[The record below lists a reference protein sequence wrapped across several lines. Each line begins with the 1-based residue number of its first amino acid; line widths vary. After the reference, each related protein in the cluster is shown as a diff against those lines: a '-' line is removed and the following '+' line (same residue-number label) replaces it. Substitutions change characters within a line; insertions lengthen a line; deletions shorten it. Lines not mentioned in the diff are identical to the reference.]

1 MPFDPGI
8 YEDISNADYHA
19 DPALGSTSLKT
30 LATRTPAHWK
40 WESEHPVHKDV
51 YDVGTV
57 AHSLILE
64 GDESDVVIV
73 DAADWR
79 TKAAKEAKEEARAA
93 GKIAL
98 LQKEFD
104 PILAMRDS
112 VMAHPLARAAF
123 TGHRAEHSVFWEEEG
138 LALKCRPDAWQDG
151 LIVDLKTARDADPR
165 EFGRLTHN
173 LGYHQSVAHYQDGV
187 AAATGELLPFAF
199 VLVEKEPP
207 YLVSVVELDPEAI
220 DLGRQL
226 NSKAKNTYRECS
238 AAGHWPGYEST
249 APIRLPY
256 WAARNTEEELIN
268 V

>member
-1 MPFDPGI
+1 MSYSPGV

-19 DPALGSTSLKT
+19 APALGSTSLKT

-40 WESEHPVHKDV
+40 WQSENPVHKDA

-57 AHSLILE
+57 AHSLIIE
-64 GDESDVVIV
+64 GDESGVVIV

-79 TKAAKEAKEEARAA
+79 TKAAKEEKDAARAA

-98 LQKEFD
+98 LDKEFE
-104 PILAMRDS
+104 PIKAMRDA

-123 TGHRAEHSVFWEEEG
+123 TGHKAEHSVFWEEDG
-138 LALKCRPDAWQDG
+138 LALKCRPDAWQPG

-165 EFGRLTHN
+165 EFGRVAYN

-187 AAATGELLPFAF
+187 LEATGELLPFAF

-207 YLVSVVELDPEAI
+207 YLVSVVELDPEAVE
-220 DLGRQL
+220 LGRRL
-226 NSKAKNTYRECS
+226 NTKAKNTYRECL
-238 AAGHWPGYEST
+238 AANQWPGYEST
-249 APIRLPY
+249 EPIRLPA
-256 WAARNTEEELIN
+256 WAARNTEEELTA
-268 V
+268 